1 MYAAL
6 TVQVQEEHYPH
17 NSIFELKYYPFT
29 YPQINELVQSFI
41 IFYHRLGNI
50 EISEFGNDFLEFSFL
65 DETKLIFFFDGS
77 RLDHSQFISNI
88 LSKLP
93 SLFILFRSI
102 PCLFV
107 TPRLHETTDI
117 AIDPLNTSSFST

>member
-17 NSIFELKYYPFT
+17 NSIFELKYYPFIH
-29 YPQINELVQSFI
+29 PSINELVQSFI
-41 IFYHRLGNI
+41 IFYHRLGNV
-50 EISEFGNDFLEFSFL
+50 EISEFCDDFLKFSFP
-65 DETKLIFFFDGS
+65 DKTKLIFFFDGS

-102 PCLFV
+102 PYLFV
-107 TPRLHETTDI
+107 TPRLRETTDI
-117 AIDPLNTSSFST
+117 AIDLLNTSSLST